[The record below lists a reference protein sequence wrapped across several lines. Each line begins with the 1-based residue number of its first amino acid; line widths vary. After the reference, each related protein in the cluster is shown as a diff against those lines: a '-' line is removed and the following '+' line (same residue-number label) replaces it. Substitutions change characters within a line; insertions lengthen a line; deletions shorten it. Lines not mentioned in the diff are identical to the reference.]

1 MKIQIL
7 EKCYT
12 GTAGNMFA
20 GEQHDVNDEIAEKL
34 IQRGYATKVKAE
46 SKKKSDRVI
55 KELVTPE
62 SE

>member
-12 GTAGNMFA
+12 GTSGNMFA
-20 GEQHDVNDEIAEKL
+20 GEQHDLNDEIAEKL
-34 IQRGYATKVKAE
+34 IARGFAEKVK
-46 SKKKSDRVI
+46 STKTKSDRAV
-55 KELVTPE
+55 KKLSFPE